1 MSEAFLREWMAMA
14 QHVSGAERAC
24 AATAD
29 LRICAL
35 SGLDEAVL
43 KASNFADFVTETLRG
58 ALQQGQPIF
67 TNNLIRDMD
76 QAPTTN
82 TNLSEMRFVVAIPLA
97 ALGAVYLDQPIR
109 MGVISREVV
118 QKLHAFGLRA
128 LADEGLLEASSAAL
142 ETVFLGGN

>member
-35 SGLDEAVL
+35 SGLDEAAL
-43 KASNFADFVTETLRG
+43 KSSNFADFVTETLRS
-58 ALQQGQPIF
+58 ALQQGQPVF

-76 QAPTTN
+76 QAPATN
-82 TNLSEMRFVVAIPLA
+82 THLSEMRFVVAIPLA
-97 ALGAVYLDQPIR
+97 VLGAVYLDQPIR

-128 LADEGLLEASSAAL
+128 VDNEALLEAPSAVL
-142 ETVFLGGN
+142 EAAFLGGN